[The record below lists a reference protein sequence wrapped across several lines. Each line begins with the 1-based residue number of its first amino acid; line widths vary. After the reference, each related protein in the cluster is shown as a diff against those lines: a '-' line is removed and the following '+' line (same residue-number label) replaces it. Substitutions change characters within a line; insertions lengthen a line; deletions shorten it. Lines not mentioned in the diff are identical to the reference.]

1 MYQKLLSVFQ
11 TNRVFAFLVIFR
23 WASLLPAI
31 LTVNFGDQPAGQ
43 LLQPVMVLGIAL
55 LANLVISLTNRQLN
69 KLVFE
74 HPAFLGV
81 DLIFS
86 AGILATSGGSYSPYY
101 LYALSPLWAGAVFF
115 QCRGADRQDQRQPAD
130 CSCPAPGIHG
140 G

>member
-1 MYQKLLSVFQ
+1 MYKKLLSVFQ

-69 KLVFE
+69 K
-74 HPAFLGV
+74 
-81 DLIFS
+81 
-86 AGILATSGGSYSPYY
+86 
-101 LYALSPLWAGAVFF
+101 
-115 QCRGADRQDQRQPAD
+115 
-130 CSCPAPGIHG
+130 
-140 G
+140 